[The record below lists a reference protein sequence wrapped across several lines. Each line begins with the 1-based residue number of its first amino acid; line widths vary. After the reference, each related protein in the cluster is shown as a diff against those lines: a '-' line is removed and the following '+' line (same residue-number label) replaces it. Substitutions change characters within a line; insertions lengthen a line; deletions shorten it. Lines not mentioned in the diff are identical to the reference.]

1 MNSQGSI
8 TGEINYQE
16 ILNDVIQNRQDDI
29 ANIVRVFQ
37 DNSETFFKDIITMV
51 TEQYTGK
58 FNTTKQG

>member
-37 DNSETFFKDIITMV
+37 DNSETFLKDIITMV

-58 FNTTKQG
+58 FYTTQLG

>member
-1 MNSQGSI
+1 MNAQGPI

-29 ANIVRVFQ
+29 ANIVSVFQ
-37 DNSETFFKDIITMV
+37 QNSESFFQDIITMV

-58 FNTTKQG
+58 FYTTQLG